1 MIISILI
8 AYMLGSI
15 PFGKIITKLLTG
27 EDITKTGSK
36 NIGATNVYRTV
47 SKKAGLLVLL
57 LDGIKPIIAQV
68 IIYYFFTQF
77 YQNYKFLY
85 FLVSIIGHIFPI
97 WLMFKGG
104 KGVACFFGGYLIITP
119 IPTLIAMAVWLLTVK
134 TTKTSSLGALISIF
148 LLTIYQIVSNY
159 GTLNK
164 ITIFTIMLLIFW
176 KHTENIKRLIQ
187 GKENKINL

>member
-119 IPTLIAMAVWLLTVK
+119 IPTLISMAVWLLTVK

-159 GTLNK
+159 GSLNK

>member
-15 PFGKIITKLLTG
+15 PFGKIVTKLLTG

-68 IIYYFFTQF
+68 IIFYFFTQF

-119 IPTLIAMAVWLLTVK
+119 IPTLIAITVWLLTVK
-134 TTKTSSLGALISIF
+134 ITKTSSLGALISIF

-159 GTLNK
+159 GSLNK

-187 GKENKINL
+187 GKENKINF

>member
-57 LDGIKPIIAQV
+57 LDGIKPIIAQI
-68 IIYYFFTQF
+68 IIYYFFAQF

-85 FLVSIIGHIFPI
+85 FLTSIIGHIFPI

-134 TTKTSSLGALISIF
+134 ITKTSSLGALISIF

-159 GTLNK
+159 GSLNR

>member
-68 IIYYFFTQF
+68 IIFYFFTQF

-119 IPTLIAMAVWLLTVK
+119 IPTLIAITVWLLTVK
-134 TTKTSSLGALISIF
+134 ITKTSSLGGLISIF

-159 GTLNK
+159 GSLNK

>member
-134 TTKTSSLGALISIF
+134 ITKTSSLGALISIF

-159 GTLNK
+159 GSLNK

-187 GKENKINL
+187 GKENKINF

>member
-159 GTLNK
+159 GSLNK

>member
-8 AYMLGSI
+8 AYMMGSI

-68 IIYYFFTQF
+68 IIYYFFAQF

-85 FLVSIIGHIFPI
+85 FLTSIIGHIFPI

-104 KGVACFFGGYLIITP
+104 KGVACFFGGYLLITP

-134 TTKTSSLGALISIF
+134 ITKTSSLGALISIF

-159 GTLNK
+159 GSLNK
-164 ITIFTIMLLIFW
+164 ITIFTIMILIFW

>member
-8 AYMLGSI
+8 AYILGSI

-68 IIYYFFTQF
+68 IIYYFFAQF

-85 FLVSIIGHIFPI
+85 FLTSIIGHIFPI

-134 TTKTSSLGALISIF
+134 ITKTSSLGALISIF

-159 GTLNK
+159 GSLNK
-164 ITIFTIMLLIFW
+164 ITLFTIMILIFW
-176 KHTENIKRLIQ
+176 KHTENIKRLLQ

>member
-97 WLMFKGG
+97 WLIFKGG

-119 IPTLIAMAVWLLTVK
+119 IPTLIAIAVWLLTVK

-148 LLTIYQIVSNY
+148 LFTIYQIVSNY
-159 GTLNK
+159 GSLNK

>member
-8 AYMLGSI
+8 AYILGSI

-68 IIYYFFTQF
+68 IIYYFFAQF

-85 FLVSIIGHIFPI
+85 FLTSIIGHIFPI

-134 TTKTSSLGALISIF
+134 ITKTSSLGALISIF

-159 GTLNK
+159 GSLNK

-176 KHTENIKRLIQ
+176 KHTENIKRLLQ

>member
-1 MIISILI
+1 
-8 AYMLGSI
+8 MLGSI
-15 PFGKIITKLLTG
+15 PFGKIITNLLTG

-159 GTLNK
+159 GSLNK

>member
-15 PFGKIITKLLTG
+15 PFGKIVTKLLTG

-68 IIYYFFTQF
+68 IIFYFFTQF

-119 IPTLIAMAVWLLTVK
+119 IPTLIAITVWLLTVK
-134 TTKTSSLGALISIF
+134 ITKTSSLGGLISIF

-159 GTLNK
+159 GSLNK

-187 GKENKINL
+187 GKENKINF

>member
-68 IIYYFFTQF
+68 IIYYFFNQF

-134 TTKTSSLGALISIF
+134 ITKTSSLGALISIF

-159 GTLNK
+159 GSLNK

>member
-57 LDGIKPIIAQV
+57 LDGIKPIIAQI
-68 IIYYFFTQF
+68 IIYYFFAQF

-85 FLVSIIGHIFPI
+85 FLTSIIGHIFPI

-134 TTKTSSLGALISIF
+134 ITKTSSLGALISIF

-159 GTLNK
+159 GSLNK

>member
-8 AYMLGSI
+8 AYILGSI

-57 LDGIKPIIAQV
+57 LDSIKPIIAQV

-85 FLVSIIGHIFPI
+85 FLTSIIGHIFPI

-134 TTKTSSLGALISIF
+134 ITKTSSLGALISIF

-159 GTLNK
+159 GSLNK

-176 KHTENIKRLIQ
+176 KHTENIKRLLQ

>member
-159 GTLNK
+159 GSLNK

-187 GKENKINL
+187 GKENKINF

>member
-27 EDITKTGSK
+27 GDITKTGSK

-159 GTLNK
+159 GSLNK

>member
-8 AYMLGSI
+8 AYILGSI

-57 LDGIKPIIAQV
+57 LDGIKPIIAQI
-68 IIYYFFTQF
+68 IIYYFFAQF

-85 FLVSIIGHIFPI
+85 FLTSIIGHIFPI

-134 TTKTSSLGALISIF
+134 ITKTSSLGALISIF

-159 GTLNK
+159 GSLNK

-176 KHTENIKRLIQ
+176 KHTENIKRLLQ

>member
-119 IPTLIAMAVWLLTVK
+119 FPTLIAMAVWLLTVK
-134 TTKTSSLGALISIF
+134 ITKTSSLGALISIF

-159 GTLNK
+159 GSLNK

>member
-15 PFGKIITKLLTG
+15 PFGKIVTKLLTG

-68 IIYYFFTQF
+68 IIFYFFTQF

-85 FLVSIIGHIFPI
+85 FLVSMIGHIFPI

-119 IPTLIAMAVWLLTVK
+119 IPTLIAITVWLLTVK
-134 TTKTSSLGALISIF
+134 ITKTSSLGGLISIF

-159 GTLNK
+159 GSLNK

-187 GKENKINL
+187 GKENKINF

>member
-15 PFGKIITKLLTG
+15 PFGKIVTKLLTG

-68 IIYYFFTQF
+68 IIFYFFTQF

-119 IPTLIAMAVWLLTVK
+119 IPALIAMAVWLLTVK
-134 TTKTSSLGALISIF
+134 ITKTSSLGALISIF

-159 GTLNK
+159 GSLNK

-187 GKENKINL
+187 GKENKINF

>member
-68 IIYYFFTQF
+68 IIYYFFAQF

-119 IPTLIAMAVWLLTVK
+119 IPSLIAMAVWLLTVK

-159 GTLNK
+159 GSLNK

>member
-8 AYMLGSI
+8 AYILGSI

-68 IIYYFFTQF
+68 IIYYFFAQF

-85 FLVSIIGHIFPI
+85 FLTSIIGHIFPI

-134 TTKTSSLGALISIF
+134 ITKTSSLGALISIF

-159 GTLNK
+159 GSLNK

>member
-68 IIYYFFTQF
+68 IIYYFFAQF

-85 FLVSIIGHIFPI
+85 FLTSIIGHIFPI

-134 TTKTSSLGALISIF
+134 ITKTSSLGALISIF

-159 GTLNK
+159 GSLNK
-164 ITIFTIMLLIFW
+164 ITIFTIMILIFW

>member
-8 AYMLGSI
+8 AYILGSI

-68 IIYYFFTQF
+68 IIYYFFAQF

-85 FLVSIIGHIFPI
+85 FLTSIIGHIFPI

-119 IPTLIAMAVWLLTVK
+119 IPTLIAMSVWLLTVK
-134 TTKTSSLGALISIF
+134 ITKTSSLGALISIF

-159 GTLNK
+159 GSLNK

>member
-8 AYMLGSI
+8 AYLLGSV

-85 FLVSIIGHIFPI
+85 FLTSIIGHIFPI

-134 TTKTSSLGALISIF
+134 ITKTSSLGALISIF

-159 GTLNK
+159 GSLNK